1 MEITPNPAPG
11 ASTSTQVESD
21 RDRLSDTFDS
31 FLTILTTQLQNQ
43 DPLEPLSS
51 NEFTQQLVMFSQVE
65 QTLNTNERLDD
76 MLSLLGNNG
85 LTNSISYLGKS
96 VEIGGA
102 KAALENGAAK
112 WTYTLG
118 ASAQNVTVNI
128 LDEDGNVV
136 RTIDGENQAGTHELV
151 WNGEDH
157 TETLQPD
164 GIYALQI
171 VATDPDGNA
180 LNPQITGFGR
190 VESLKNDGADIL
202 LTVLGKELPA
212 SNVLSVIDS
221 SNPS

>member
-118 ASAQNVTVNI
+118 ASAQN
-128 LDEDGNVV
+128 
-136 RTIDGENQAGTHELV
+136 
-151 WNGEDH
+151 
-157 TETLQPD
+157 
-164 GIYALQI
+164 
-171 VATDPDGNA
+171 
-180 LNPQITGFGR
+180 
-190 VESLKNDGADIL
+190 
-202 LTVLGKELPA
+202 
-212 SNVLSVIDS
+212 
-221 SNPS
+221 